1 MTETITLAAGSARL
15 MLVPGLG
22 GGVAGYWTE
31 EAAGRRMDWLRPA
44 SAEGLASGS
53 LLALASFPLV
63 PFSNR
68 IREGRFSFG
77 GKDIRLRL
85 NFLPQRH
92 TIHGNGW
99 EHPWRVA
106 SEGPDH
112 AVLEFDWTPGDWPFP
127 YRGRQRFEL
136 AADRMSITTEV
147 ENTGRE
153 AMPAGIGQHPYLP
166 RTPQTRL
173 TAEVTGMWRGDD
185 EVMPLDHASPA
196 PAPYDIQAG
205 LLPDR
210 VAMDTCFTGFSGRA
224 LVEWP
229 ERRARM
235 AIESDAVLPFL
246 VVYTPPGQDH
256 MCVEPV
262 SHMID
267 AFNLAAAGRTDTG
280 MRVLAPGERLS
291 GTMVF
296 KPALL

>member
-1 MTETITLAAGSARL
+1 
-15 MLVPGLG
+15 
-22 GGVAGYWTE
+22 
-31 EAAGRRMDWLRPA
+31 
-44 SAEGLASGS
+44 
-53 LLALASFPLV
+53 
-63 PFSNR
+63 
-68 IREGRFSFG
+68 
-77 GKDIRLRL
+77 
-85 NFLPQRH
+85 
-92 TIHGNGW
+92 
-99 EHPWRVA
+99 
-106 SEGPDH
+106 
-112 AVLEFDWTPGDWPFP
+112 
-127 YRGRQRFEL
+127 
-136 AADRMSITTEV
+136 MSITTEV
-147 ENTGRE
+147 ENTGRDV
-153 AMPAGIGQHPYLP
+153 MPAGIGQHPYLP

-173 TAEVTGMWRGDD
+173 TAGVTGMWRGDA

-196 PAPYDIQAG
+196 PAPYDIQSG

-210 VAMDTCFTGFSGRA
+210 VAMDTCFTGFDGRA

-296 KPALL
+296 RPAHW